1 VHLADIIEPFMCGG
15 NAAYCQIT
23 LITCYHYK
31 PTCTKPWVITVIL
44 QKAASTLPMDGL
56 VMCSGL
62 CQCASHPILLS
73 WTHQSPHPKQHIDR
87 YSRFCSR
94 QRVPMLNNGP
104 PISLSKLSFRMRD
117 QDPYLIHGSLGP
129 TESAT
134 QTAYRLVQSFF
145 VWLDTIVTK
154 RQTDR
159 PRYPVCNNR
168 RHLYVRTRSIA
179 MRPKS
184 TAIKCHLFRLIVL
197 EEAVQHQNRV
207 EPLHNYRK
215 HKFLKE
221 KGKLLNVSRSC

>member
-1 VHLADIIEPFMCGG
+1 MCGG

-23 LITCYHYK
+23 LITYYHYK

-44 QKAASTLPMDGL
+44 QKAASPLPMDGL
-56 VMCSGL
+56 VMCFGL
-62 CQCASHPILLS
+62 YQCASHPILLS

-94 QRVPMLNNGP
+94 QRVPILNNGP
-104 PISLSKLSFRMRD
+104 PHFPFKIALSHEESGPISNTWFFGPNRVRN
-117 QDPYLIHGSLGP
+117 PNGTFIGS
-129 TESAT
+129 E
-134 QTAYRLVQSFF
+134 FF
-145 VWLDTIVTK
+145 VRLDAIVTK

-168 RHLYVRTRSIA
+168 RHLYVRMRSIA

-215 HKFLKE
+215 HKCLKE
-221 KGKLLNVSRSC
+221 KRKLLNVSRSC